1 MRKIGFTTTIP
12 VEVILA
18 AKCIPVDLNNVFIT
32 DSNPEQYI
40 EYAEIKGFPRNTCS
54 WIKGIYGVLLKRKGI
69 DELIGVVE
77 GDCSNT
83 RALLEVLNL
92 ENIKYITFSYP
103 YDKNKERLMNEI
115 KKLVEYF
122 EVTWQEVQTV
132 KERLDSIRMKLMEL
146 DRLTW
151 EENKVSGFEN
161 HLWLVSSS
169 DFNGDPDKF
178 EKDLEEFL
186 KEAKNRAEK
195 KEKVRMGYIG
205 VPPIFSDLYEFIED
219 KGGRV
224 VFNEVQRQFSI
235 FNGIGKDILSGY
247 LDFTYPYDLKNRLD
261 DIKKEIKRRNI
272 HGIIHYVQSFCF
284 RGIEDIIIKNEMDIP
299 VLTLE
304 GDKPG
309 KLDARTKLRLE
320 AFLDM
325 LR

>member
-32 DSNPEQYI
+32 DCNPDSYI
-40 EYAEIKGFPRNTCS
+40 EYAEMSGFPRNTCS
-54 WIKGIYGVLLKRKGI
+54 WIKGIYGVLMKKKEI

-92 ENIKYITFSYP
+92 KNIKFTTFSYP
-103 YDKNKERLMNEI
+103 HDKNKERLLSEI
-115 KKLVEYF
+115 KRLMEHF
-122 EVTWQEVQTV
+122 GVTWQEVQEV
-132 KERLDSIRMKLMEL
+132 KERLDKIRLKLMEL

-151 EENKVSGFEN
+151 EENKLSGFEN

-169 DFNGDPDKF
+169 DFNGDTDKF
-178 EKDLEEFL
+178 ERDLDEFL
-186 KEAKNRAEK
+186 REAKSGAEK
-195 KEKVRMGYIG
+195 KERVRIGYIG
-205 VPPIFSDLYEFIED
+205 VPPIFSDLYEFIENV
-219 KGGRV
+219 GGRV

-235 FNGIGKDILSGY
+235 FSGIGKDLLSGY
-247 LDFTYPYDLKNRLD
+247 LSFTYPYDLKNRLE
-261 DIKKEIKRRNI
+261 DIKKEIKNRNI

-284 RGIEDIIIKNEMDIP
+284 RGIEDIVIREEIGVP

-309 KLDARTKLRLE
+309 KLDARTKLRIE

-325 LR
+325 LK